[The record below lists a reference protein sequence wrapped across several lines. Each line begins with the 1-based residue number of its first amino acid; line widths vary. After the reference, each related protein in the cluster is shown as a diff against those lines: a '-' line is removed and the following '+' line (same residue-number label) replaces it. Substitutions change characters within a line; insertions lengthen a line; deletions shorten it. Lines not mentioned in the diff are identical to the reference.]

1 MTFEEIEKLVNGGHY
16 HRLTAEQLAIYKR
29 GTMERVN
36 RHFDRLSNDPEYA
49 AWYQELYLRVMYPYR
64 NEKAQS

>member
-1 MTFEEIEKLVNGGHY
+1 MTFEEIEKLILDGHY
-16 HRLTAEQLAIYKR
+16 HQLTADQLTVYKR

-36 RHFDRLSNDPEYA
+36 RHFDRLSDDPEYA
-49 AWYQELYLRVMYPYR
+49 ARYRELYLRVMYPCR